1 MLCQRVF
8 LSVVLISA
16 LCLVVL
22 SEGCAPVFSDL
33 QGAGL
38 VGKNRYEITPS
49 FSTVSAQSEGESEHV
64 QNHYGVQVGY
74 GISDGADFRFRL
86 ERIQLDTHGG
96 ESVGA
101 TVIGLGPKIGRR
113 HGSVAL
119 YLPVGMAFGE
129 DVEEDETFEFHP
141 TLLTSIPLLPEVE
154 FSPSFKVLIPLTREN
169 ADVLVAVNLGM
180 GIGQLD
186 RFAIRPELGFLF
198 NPGEEGNFLQF
209 SLGLAFRPE

>member
-1 MLCQRVF
+1 MWYQRVF

-16 LCLVVL
+16 LCVVL
-22 SEGCAPVFSDL
+22 LGEGCAPVFSDL

-49 FSTVSAQSEGESEHV
+49 FSTVSFQNEGESEHV

-74 GISDGADFRFRL
+74 GISDRADFRFRL
-86 ERIQLDTHGG
+86 ERIQLDTNGE

-113 HGSVAL
+113 HGPVAL

-129 DVEEDETFEFHP
+129 DVDEDESIEFHP

-154 FSPSFKVLIPLTREN
+154 FNPSFKVLIPLTREG

-180 GIGQLD
+180 GLGQID

-198 NPGEEGNFLQF
+198 NPGEEGNYRHF
-209 SLGLAFRPE
+209 SLGLAIRPE